1 MIILETESDVVLHR
15 RRSKLSNVLC
25 FLNTLNLPSPCSAQD
40 DGFPNMK
47 RETSLCLIG
56 TQHESFK
63 GASLLCPGEVP
74 MDAYSPGLNCG
85 EPDSVTSTSW
95 WTLEESSWQQV
106 MEPEPFE
113 RKLELNKPL
122 GMNVSELSTP
132 VVLCFTHRPSLWE
145 TQYYL
150 LNTDTHFLYVFLP
163 PPKTTVSFYEHK
175 NLQIRWAKD
184 IIRLD

>member
-106 MEPEPFE
+106 MEPEP
-113 RKLELNKPL
+113 
-122 GMNVSELSTP
+122 
-132 VVLCFTHRPSLWE
+132 WE
-145 TQYYL
+145 T
-150 LNTDTHFLYVFLP
+150 T
-163 PPKTTVSFYEHK
+163 
-175 NLQIRWAKD
+175 LQIWEETRVKQTPGDECVWTLHPSSALLHSQAQPLRNTVLFTEYRHTLLIGLSASPQNNSLLLWAQKAANKVG
-184 IIRLD
+184 